1 MTKAPSSVVWTADAA
16 HQIGQNE
23 YQAFSLSVGVL
34 PDAGT
39 TVTLPASQT
48 YTDGT
53 IVKWDE
59 KTVEGQ
65 AEPEHPAPSF
75 VTTAKDAETTA
86 PAPSPAATPAPAAA
100 TASAGMADPPPAGS
114 GWPPD

>member
-1 MTKAPSSVVWTADAA
+1 M
-16 HQIGQNE
+16 
-23 YQAFSLSVGVL
+23 
-34 PDAGT
+34 
-39 TVTLPASQT
+39 
-48 YTDGT
+48 
-53 IVKWDE
+53 VKWDE

-100 TASAGMADPPPAGS
+100 LPPPAMADLRQAGS
-114 GWPPD
+114 GSPPA